1 MPTMLK
7 SLLRGPVLL
16 LCACALALP
25 SKAAEND
32 QKNAAKRLNELLSA
46 ANTMSA
52 TFSQMTLS
60 SNGSSLQETT
70 GQVALQRP
78 GMFRW
83 HTDAPLEQ
91 VLVSNGEKIWLYDPD
106 LEQVTIQKL
115 DQRLTHT
122 PALLLSGDV
131 SALAENFS
139 ISWKEGSAVD
149 DFVLSPKASDS
160 MFETLRLS
168 FRGGVIND
176 MQLND
181 PIGQRTNILFQGVK
195 LNQPVDASQFNFTV
209 PDGVDVISE

>member
-1 MPTMLK
+1 MLK
-7 SLLRGPVLL
+7 PLLRGPVLL
-16 LCACALALP
+16 LCAWLLALP
-25 SKAAEND
+25 ALADDAE
-32 QKNAAKRLNELLSA
+32 QKSAAKRLNELLSA

-70 GQVALQRP
+70 GQVTLQRP

-91 VLVSNGEKIWLYDPD
+91 VLISNGEKIWLFDPD

-131 SALAENFS
+131 STLAENFS

-181 PIGQRTNILFQGVK
+181 PIGQRTNILFQGVQ
-195 LNQPVDASQFNFTV
+195 LNQPVDAGQFNFTV